1 MVETDFTPPGD
12 IMREISADLIRDTV
26 AQLAIEACC
35 SLPASML
42 EAMRHARE
50 CELSPTGRDVL
61 DQLILN
67 ADIAVKECSPVCQ
80 DTGLAVVFAEIGQD
94 VHITGGLFE
103 DAVNAGVARGYTEG
117 YLRKSSVEE
126 PLFERRNT
134 GDNTPAVIHTRL
146 VGGDR
151 ITLRLAPKGA
161 GSENKGALYML
172 VPADGIEGVKKA
184 VLETVRHA
192 GASPC
197 PPMVIGVGIGGNM
210 ELACLCA
217 KKACARDV
225 ESRNPDP
232 RYARL
237 EEELLDMVNKLGT
250 GPAGLGGSVTAFKVN
265 VEFCATHIACLPVA
279 VNINCNAARHA
290 EAVL

>member
-1 MVETDFTPPGD
+1 
-12 IMREISADLIRDTV
+12 MREISFETIRDTV
-26 AQLAIEACC
+26 AALAIEACC
-35 SLPASML
+35 RMPEPVLA
-42 EAMRHARE
+42 AMRKARE
-50 CELSPTGRDVL
+50 EEPSPTGRDVL
-61 DQLILN
+61 AQLLKN
-67 ADIAVKECSPVCQ
+67 ADIASSETCPICQ
-80 DTGLAVVFAEIGQD
+80 DTGLAVVFAEIGQE

-103 DAVNAGVARGYTEG
+103 DAVNAGIAKGYTEG

-134 GDNTPAVIHTRL
+134 RDNTPAIIHTKL
-146 VGGDR
+146 VAGDS
-151 ITLRLAPKGA
+151 ISLRLAPKGA
-161 GSENKGALYML
+161 GSENKGGLRML
-172 VPADGIEGVKKA
+172 VPADGIEGVKRA
-184 VLETVRHA
+184 VLDIVSHA

-225 ESRNPDP
+225 DTHNPDP
-232 RYARL
+232 RYAKL
-237 EEELLDMVNKLGT
+237 EDELLELVNGLGI
-250 GPAGLGGSVTAFKVN
+250 GPAGLGGGTTAFKVN

-290 EAVL
+290 HAII